1 MKFTVVT
8 LFPEFFKSP
17 LATSILGR
25 AIESGRVQVEFIN
38 PRDFALNKHHTVDDR
53 PFGGARGMVLLP
65 DVAERV
71 FQHIVTVRGAHSFD
85 AFKQSVSQS
94 RSSQAFQGAGLP
106 PFEQLN
112 SMPLV
117 VAMSPQATKQNQ
129 LSSQL
134 ARSLAGFSE
143 IVFWCGHYEGIDER
157 AIEQFSHLDISVG
170 DYVLTGGETAALAA
184 LEAIVRFVPDV
195 VGQQASVDND
205 SFEPLLKGPVY
216 TRPQVFA
223 GESVPEVLTSGDHKK
238 INVFEN
244 FNRLK
249 RTFER
254 RPDLFQE
261 RVHDMASIDAL
272 AALPEN
278 PFYVALLHHPMV
290 DRHGKTVT
298 TAVTNLDIHDIARSC
313 RTYGVEKYFIVNP
326 EEEQRRI
333 VQAILGHWHEEIS
346 KVYHPARAEALR
358 LVEFQST
365 FEEVYND
372 ISRRHGCK
380 PFVLMPD
387 ARDLSAYFSESRRH
401 RFTHPKAQSLS
412 LVPDSAWPAW
422 SYEKLRIA
430 MQSKILMVADEK
442 IPVMKCI
449 DGVEKTIN
457 ETVQVASH
465 PFATAKNKKMLPLLL
480 VLGTGY
486 GLSDTFFDSVD
497 LVLEPILREPRSK
510 KSTEATVAEPSEHSS
525 LTEYRLGDDYNHLS
539 VRSALAIILDRLFGQ
554 SSI

>member
-85 AFKQSVSQS
+85 AFKQSVAEARVGGTLS
-94 RSSQAFQGAGLP
+94 GAGLSTTP
-106 PFEQLN
+106 AQLDGL
-112 SMPLV
+112 PLV
-117 VAMSPQATKQNQ
+117 VTMSPQATKQNQ

-157 AIEQFSHLDISVG
+157 AIEQFSHLDISIG
-170 DYVLTGGETAALAA
+170 DYVLTGGETAALAT

-313 RTYGVEKYFIVNP
+313 RTYGVGKYFIVNP

-346 KVYHPARAEALR
+346 KIYHPARAEALR

-387 ARDLSAYFSESRRH
+387 ARDLSAYFSASGRN
-401 RFTHPKAQSLS
+401 RFTHPNAQSLS
-412 LVPDSAWPAW
+412 LVPDRAWPAW
-422 SYEKLRIA
+422 SYEKLRLAIK
-430 MQSKILMVADEK
+430 SKILMVADEK
-442 IPVMKCI
+442 VPVTKCI
-449 DGVEKTIN
+449 DGVEKVVN
-457 ETVQVASH
+457 QTVQVASH
-465 PFATAKNKKMLPLLL
+465 PFSTAKNKRMLPLLL

-486 GLSDTFFDSVD
+486 GLSDAFFDSVD

-510 KSTEATVAEPSEHSS
+510 ADAETSAAALEQSS

-554 SSI
+554 H

>member
-65 DVAERV
+65 DVAQRV
-71 FQHIVTVRGAHSFD
+71 FEHVVNTQGTHSFEV
-85 AFKQSVSQS
+85 FKQSVAEARVGGTLS
-94 RSSQAFQGAGLP
+94 GAGLP
-106 PFEQLN
+106 TTPVQLDGL
-112 SMPLV
+112 PLV
-117 VAMSPQATKQNQ
+117 VTMSPQATKQNQ

-170 DYVLTGGETAALAA
+170 DYVLTGGETAALAT

-261 RVHDMASIDAL
+261 RAHEVGAIDAL

-278 PFYVALLHHPMV
+278 AFYVALLHHPMV

-326 EEEQRRI
+326 EDEQRRI

-346 KVYHPARAEALR
+346 KIYHPARAEALR

-387 ARDLSAYFSESRRH
+387 ARDLSAYFSASGRN
-401 RFTHPKAQSLS
+401 RFTHPNAQSLS
-412 LVPDSAWPAW
+412 LVPDRAWPAW
-422 SYEKLRIA
+422 SYEKLRLAIK
-430 MQSKILMVADEK
+430 SKILMVADEK
-442 IPVMKCI
+442 VPVTKCI
-449 DGVEKTIN
+449 DGIEKVVN
-457 ETVQVASH
+457 QTVQVASH
-465 PFATAKNKKMLPLLL
+465 PFSTAKNKKMLPLLL

-486 GLSDTFFDSVD
+486 GLSDAFFDSVD
-497 LVLEPILREPRSK
+497 LVLEPILREPRSQ
-510 KSTEATVAEPSEHSS
+510 ADAETSAAALEQSS

-554 SSI
+554 H